1 MLVQQFYLGC
11 LAHASYL
18 VADESAGVAAVVDP
32 QRDIEIYLEAA
43 ARIGARI
50 QYVFLTHF
58 HADFLA
64 GHLELRERVGAEI
77 CLGSRAQA
85 TYPFRPLD
93 DGERL
98 ALGAGSLQI
107 LHTPG
112 HTPESIT
119 ILVFEPGAD
128 HPKAALTGDTLFIGD
143 VGRPDLRA
151 ALGWSAR
158 ELGELLYT
166 SLHQKLLPLPD
177 ATLIY
182 PAHGAGSLCG
192 KKLGRDT
199 VSTMG
204 EQRKLNYALQPMSK
218 DDFLRLV
225 MADQPDAPAY
235 FTYDAVLNSQE
246 HPSLQSALLHS
257 LQPLTAA
264 EVDAAQAAGATI
276 LDTRGAAPHARA
288 HWKGAVNIP
297 LDGSFATWCGS
308 LLSPQSPLVIIAN
321 PGREREAAVRL
332 GRIGFDRIAGFLAGG
347 MEALRDREDLLAGH
361 ARLSPAEL
369 EERLHQPAPP
379 VLLDVRTPGER
390 EAGAISGSLHI
401 PLSQLQARRAEL
413 PKAPLVVYCQ
423 SGYRSSAAA
432 SLLEA
437 WGHRVTDL
445 DGGYQAWES
454 DTTAGARHGEDQ
466 SRAAPAVP

>member
-1 MLVQQFYLGC
+1 MLVQQFFLGC

-18 VADESAGVAAVVDP
+18 VADETARVAAVIDP

-43 ARIGARI
+43 AKLGVRI

-85 TYPFRPLD
+85 TYPFRALD

-98 ALGAGSLQI
+98 PLGAGSLQI

-128 HPKAALTGDTLFIGD
+128 QPKAALTGDTLFIGD

-151 ALGWSAR
+151 SLGWSAG
-158 ELGELLYT
+158 ELGSLLYD

-192 KKLGRDT
+192 KQLGRDT
-199 VSTMG
+199 VSTLG
-204 EQRKLNYALQPMSK
+204 EQRRLNYALQPMTK

-225 MADQPDAPAY
+225 LADQPDAPAY

-246 HPSLQSALLHS
+246 HPSLQSALLQS
-257 LQPLTAA
+257 LQPLTAG
-264 EVDAAQAAGATI
+264 EVAAAQAAGATI
-276 LDTRGAAPHARA
+276 LDTRIAASHARA
-288 HWKGAVNIP
+288 HWKSAVNIP

-308 LLSPQSPLVIIAN
+308 LLSPQAPIVIIAN
-321 PGREREAAVRL
+321 PGREREAGVRL
-332 GRIGFDRIAGFLAGG
+332 GRIGFDRIAGYLAGG
-347 MEALRDREDLLAGH
+347 MEALRNHDELLAGH

-369 EERLHQPAPP
+369 AEKLHETTPPA
-379 VLLDVRTPGER
+379 VLDVRTPGER
-390 EAGAISGSLHI
+390 QAGAITGSRHI
-401 PLSQLQARRAEL
+401 PLSQLQSRRAEL
-413 PKAPLVVYCQ
+413 PKGPIVVYCQ

-432 SLLEA
+432 SLLQA
-437 WGHRVTDL
+437 WGYDVTDL
-445 DGGYQAWES
+445 DGGFQAWEKLPN
-454 DTTAGARHGEDQ
+454 AAAMAR
-466 SRAAPAVP
+466 P

>member
-1 MLVQQFYLGC
+1 MLVQQFFLGC

-18 VADESAGVAAVVDP
+18 VADETAGVAAVIDP

-43 ARIGARI
+43 AKLGVRI

-64 GHLELRERVGAEI
+64 GHLELRERVGAEV

-85 TYPFRPLD
+85 TYPFRALD

-98 ALGAGSLQI
+98 PLGSGTLRI

-128 HPKAALTGDTLFIGD
+128 QPKAALTGDTLFIGD

-151 ALGWSAR
+151 SLGWSAG
-158 ELGELLYT
+158 ELGALLYD

-192 KKLGRDT
+192 KQLGRDT
-199 VSTMG
+199 VSTLG
-204 EQRKLNYALQPMSK
+204 EQRRLNYALQPMAK

-225 MADQPDAPAY
+225 LADQPDAPAY

-246 HPSLQSALLHS
+246 HPSLQSALLQS
-257 LQPLTAA
+257 LQPLTAG
-264 EVDAAQAAGATI
+264 EVAAAQAAGATI
-276 LDTRGAAPHARA
+276 LDTRMAAAHARA

-308 LLSPQSPLVIIAN
+308 LLSPQAPIVIIAN
-321 PGREREAAVRL
+321 PGREREAGVRL
-332 GRIGFDRIAGFLAGG
+332 GRIGFDRVAGYLAGG
-347 MEALRDREDLLAGH
+347 MEALRNHDELLAGH

-369 EERLHQPAPP
+369 AEKLHGTMPPA
-379 VLLDVRTPGER
+379 VLDVRTPGER
-390 EAGAISGSLHI
+390 QAGAINGSRHI
-401 PLSQLQARRAEL
+401 PLSQLQSRRAEL
-413 PKAPLVVYCQ
+413 PKGPIVVYCQ

-432 SLLEA
+432 SLLQA
-437 WGHRVTDL
+437 WGYDVTDL
-445 DGGYQAWES
+445 DGGYQAWEKLPN
-454 DTTAGARHGEDQ
+454 TAAM
-466 SRAAPAVP
+466 AF

>member
-18 VADESAGVAAVVDP
+18 VADETKGVAAVVDP

-43 ARIGARI
+43 ANLGVRI

-85 TYPFRPLD
+85 TYAFRALA

-98 ALGAGSLQI
+98 PLGAGSLQI

-128 HPKAALTGDTLFIGD
+128 QPQAALTGDTLFIGD

-158 ELGELLYT
+158 ELGELLYN

-192 KKLGRDT
+192 KQLGRDT

-204 EQRKLNYALQPMSK
+204 EQRRLNYALQPMTK

-225 MADQPDAPAY
+225 LADQPDAPAY

-246 HPSLQSALLHS
+246 HPSLQSALLQS
-257 LQPLTAA
+257 LQPLTAG
-264 EVDAAQAAGATI
+264 EVEAAQAAGATI

-308 LLSPQSPLVIIAN
+308 LLSPQSPIVIIAN
-321 PGREREAAVRL
+321 PGREREAGVRL
-332 GRIGFDRIAGFLAGG
+332 GRIGFDRIAGYLAGG
-347 MEALRDREDLLAGH
+347 MEALRGRDELLAGH

-369 EERLHQPAPP
+369 AEKLQSPAPP
-379 VLLDVRTPGER
+379 AVLDVRTPGER
-390 EAGAISGSLHI
+390 QAGAIAGSLHI
-401 PLSQLQARRAEL
+401 PLSQLQSRRAEL
-413 PKAPLVVYCQ
+413 PAGPVVVYCQ

-432 SLLEA
+432 SLLQA
-437 WGHRVTDL
+437 WNHDVTDL
-445 DGGYQAWES
+445 DGGYQAWEKMPS
-454 DTTAGARHGEDQ
+454 SAAVARL
-466 SRAAPAVP
+466 

>member
-18 VADESAGVAAVVDP
+18 VADETAGVAAVVDP

-43 ARIGARI
+43 AKLGVRI

-64 GHLELRERVGAEI
+64 GHLELRERAGAEI

-85 TYPFRPLD
+85 TYPFRALA

-98 ALGAGSLQI
+98 PLGHGNLQI

-119 ILVFEPGAD
+119 LLVFEPGAES
-128 HPKAALTGDTLFIGD
+128 PKAALTGDTLFIGD

-158 ELGELLYT
+158 ELGELLYQ
-166 SLHQKLLPLPD
+166 SLQQKLLPLPD

-218 DDFLRLV
+218 DEFLRLV
-225 MADQPDAPAY
+225 LADQPDAPAY

-246 HPSLQSALLHS
+246 HPSLHSALLHS

-264 EVDAAQAAGATI
+264 EAEAAQAAGATV

-288 HWKGAVNIP
+288 HWRGAINIP
-297 LDGSFATWCGS
+297 LDGSFATWCGT
-308 LLSPQSPLVIIAN
+308 LLSPQSPIVIIAN

-332 GRIGFDRIAGFLAGG
+332 GRIGFDRVAGFLAGG
-347 MEALRDREDLLAGH
+347 MESLRDRDDLLAGR

-369 EERLHQPAPP
+369 AEQLRRPAPP
-379 VLLDVRTPGER
+379 AVLDVRTPGER
-390 EAGAISGSLHI
+390 ESGAIPGSLHI
-401 PLSQLQARRAEL
+401 PLSQLPARRAEL
-413 PKAPLVVYCQ
+413 PPGPVVTYCQ

-432 SLLEA
+432 SLLQA
-437 WGHRVTDL
+437 WGHPVTDL
-445 DGGYQAWES
+445 DGGYQAWS
-454 DTTAGARHGEDQ
+454 QVPNTA
-466 SRAAPAVP
+466 AVATS